1 MAHATIRTPPK
12 DPARRDRGRTGRISG
27 QTLSMR
33 LWDHDTQSGIPR
45 MRSLDRETAGFV
57 IAGRATL
64 EIEGD
69 SLPLRPGDCWLVPAG
84 RRHCYLVE
92 DGFRAVEISALPEM
106 RPGAVP

>member
-33 LWDHDTQSGIPR
+33 LWDHDTRPGIPR
-45 MRSLDRETAGFV
+45 MRSLDRETAGLV

-64 EIEGD
+64 EIDGD

-84 RRHCYLVE
+84 RPHCYLVE
-92 DGFRAVEISALPEM
+92 DGFRAVEVSARPEAQ
-106 RPGAVP
+106 P